1 MTRLAALRLT
11 ALGGGL
17 LTITA
22 MVLLAGLARL
32 LLDASTA
39 VYGGCFLVVGL
50 ASVVWVRPADVFTAP
65 VVAPIAYA
73 AGLVLL
79 TGGSGGGGF
88 GERVMTV
95 VTALAVEAAWVYGGT
110 LATALAAL
118 ARRATLAAA
127 KRRAREAAARR
138 TAGPKAQKP
147 QAQKP
152 QAQKP
157 QKPPGP
163 RGAESAPPRSRRP
176 AR

>member
-1 MTRLAALRLT
+1 MVTRLAALRLT

-127 KRRAREAAARR
+127 KRRAREAAAARR
-138 TAGPKAQKP
+138 AAGPKAQKP
-147 QAQKP
+147 P
-152 QAQKP
+152 
-157 QKPPGP
+157 KPPGP
-163 RGAESAPPRSRRP
+163 RGAESAPRSRRP

>member
-22 MVLLAGLARL
+22 MVVIAGLVRL

-39 VYGGCFLVVGL
+39 VYGCCFVLVGL
-50 ASVVWVRPADVFTAP
+50 ASVVWVRPADVFSAP

-73 AGLVLL
+73 TGLVLL
-79 TGGSGGGGF
+79 TGGSGDGGF

-127 KRRAREAAARR
+127 RRRAREAAARR
-138 TAGPKAQKP
+138 AAGPKAQKP
-147 QAQKP
+147 P
-152 QAQKP
+152 
-157 QKPPGP
+157 KPPGP
-163 RGAESAPPRSRRP
+163 RDAEQAPPRTRRP